1 MNMAAGALVEEDMD
15 IGLYGD
21 ELEEPALPRKKVIL
35 HIQSG
40 LVFFG
45 VLVDFGISHVWQRL
59 CDRIQER

>member
-1 MNMAAGALVEEDMD
+1 MAAGALVEEDMD

-40 LVFFG
+40 LVIFWGFSRFW
-45 VLVDFGISHVWQRL
+45 DFSCQAASL
-59 CDRIQER
+59 

>member
-1 MNMAAGALVEEDMD
+1 MAAGALVEEDMD

-40 LVFFG
+40 LVIFLGFSRFW
-45 VLVDFGISHVWQRL
+45 DFGIF
-59 CDRIQER
+59 